1 MTARQDVQTK
11 LDGLARLRRDGGVL
25 HDYRAPRWDE
35 PFIMEQGTPGERGIL
50 VPLAEDGVTAEVGAA
65 ADYIPEGMARA
76 AAPELPEM
84 AQYQVM
90 RHYLRYAQMTLGM
103 DLGSDISEGT
113 CTMKYSPRMHE
124 ELIRGHRAAD
134 VHPWQDEDTMQG
146 LLEIVYETGQYLKSI
161 SGMDAFT
168 LQPGGGSHAVFTNAC
183 VMRRY
188 FEAKGELGQRNEM
201 ITTIFSHPCDAAT
214 PMVAGF
220 KVITVMP
227 DENGYPDLEAFRAA
241 VSEKTVG
248 CMITNPEDTGIYNPQ
263 IDKYVE
269 ILHEAGALAFTD
281 QANANGILGF
291 ARARDAGFDACHFN
305 LHKTFSSPH
314 GCEGPATGAY
324 MCTDEL
330 APYLPVP
337 VVVKDGDR
345 YHLDYDRPES
355 IGRVRGFLGNW
366 MGVIRAYAWIR
377 NLGPEGLKEVAEIS
391 VLNNNYLDNL
401 LMGDHGRQ
409 PAVRRRPPPARPG
422 ALQPGG
428 AQGRHGR
435 RHRGAAR
442 PHGRLRH
449 PELLDEP
456 PPVGGARAVHAGAL
470 RDLQQG
476 RPRRVGRGDQEGRRR
491 GLRRPAVR
499 ARLAARPA
507 DRPDAAHRGH
517 GGPGPVGLH
526 VAQVQEEV
534 QGQGLT
540 SDLTSPGERGGVA
553 GSAPPPRGR
562 GAAAAPRPLGYHGP
576 RPAAVRGRPRR
587 HERRQRA
594 SANREASSPASGQ
607 DRPSGSRSSSP
618 RRRSS

>member
-1 MTARQDVQTK
+1 MSETPQEKVAR
-11 LDGLARLRRDGGVL
+11 LARLRRDGGVL

-35 PFIMEQGTPGERGIL
+35 PFIMEQGTPGERGVL
-50 VPLAEDGVTAEVGAA
+50 VPLAEDGVKAAVGEA
-65 ADYIPEGMARA
+65 ADYIPEGMRRA
-76 AAPELPEM
+76 TAPDLPELS
-84 AQYQVM
+84 QHQVL
-90 RHYLRYAQMTLGM
+90 RHYLRYSQMTLGM

-113 CTMKYSPRMHE
+113 CTMKYSPKMHE

-146 LLEIVYETGQYLKSI
+146 LLEIVYDTGQYLKSI

-183 VMRRY
+183 VMRAY
-188 FEAKGELGQRNEM
+188 FAAKGELEQRNEM

-227 DENGYPDLEAFRAA
+227 DENGYPDLEAFKAA

-269 ILHEAGALAFTD
+269 ILHAAGALAFTD
-281 QANANGILGF
+281 QANANGILGY

-324 MCTDEL
+324 MCTEEL
-330 APYLPVP
+330 AKYLPVP
-337 VVVKDGDR
+337 VVTKSGDR

-377 NLGPEGLKEVAEIS
+377 NMGPDGLKEVAEIS

-401 LMGDHGRQ
+401 LM
-409 PAVRRRPPPARPG
+409 AVKGVSRPYAEGHRRLDQVRYSLEQLKEDTGVGTEAIRDRMVDFG
-422 ALQPGG
+422 IQSMWMS
-428 AQGRHGR
+428 H
-435 RHRGAAR
+435 
-442 PHGRLRH
+442 H
-449 PELLDEP
+449 PWVVPEPFTPEPCETYSKADLDEW
-456 PPVGGARAVHAGAL
+456 
-470 RDLQQG
+470 
-476 RPRRVGRGDQEGRRR
+476 
-491 GLRRPAVR
+491 
-499 ARLAARPA
+499 
-507 DRPDAAHRGH
+507 
-517 GGPGPVGLH
+517 
-526 VAQVQEEV
+526 
-534 QGQGLT
+534 
-540 SDLTSPGERGGVA
+540 
-553 GSAPPPRGR
+553 
-562 GAAAAPRPLGYHGP
+562 
-576 RPAAVRGRPRR
+576 AAVIKKAVDEAYADPQFVLDSPHEQPIDQMRR
-587 HERRQRA
+587 T
-594 SANREASSPASGQ
+594 EAFEDADQWAFTWRKYKRKFLKES
-607 DRPSGSRSSSP
+607 
-618 RRRSS
+618 

>member
-1 MTARQDVQTK
+1 MSRETPQDKVAR
-11 LDGLARLRRDGGVL
+11 LARLRRDGGVL
-25 HDYRAPRWDE
+25 RDYRSPRYDE
-35 PFIMEQGTPGERGIL
+35 PFIMEQGTPGERGIF

-65 ADYIPEGMARA
+65 ADYIPEGMART

-113 CTMKYSPRMHE
+113 CTMKYSPKMHE
-124 ELIRGHRAAD
+124 ELIRGHKAAD
-134 VHPWQDEDTMQG
+134 LHPWQDEDTLQG
-146 LLEIVYETGQYLKSI
+146 LLEIVYATGQYLKSI
-161 SGMDAFT
+161 SGMDEFT
-168 LQPGGGSHAVFTNAC
+168 LQPGGGSHAVYTNAC

-188 FEAKGELGQRNEM
+188 FEARGELDQRSEM

-269 ILHEAGALAFTD
+269 ILHDAGALAFTD
-281 QANANGILGF
+281 QANANGILGY

-314 GCEGPATGAY
+314 GCEGPASGAY
-324 MCTDEL
+324 MVTDEL

-337 VVVKDGDR
+337 VVTREGDR

-366 MGVIRAYAWIR
+366 MAVIRAYAWIR

-401 LMGDHGRQ
+401 LM
-409 PAVRRRPPPARPG
+409 AVKGVSRPYAEGHRR
-422 ALQPGG
+422 
-428 AQGRHGR
+428 
-435 RHRGAAR
+435 
-442 PHGRLRH
+442 
-449 PELLDEP
+449 LDQVRYSLEQLKEDTG
-456 PPVGGARAVHAGAL
+456 VGTEAL
-470 RDLQQG
+470 RDRMVDFGIQSYWMSHHPWVVAPLEF
-476 RPRRVGRGDQEGRRR
+476 VV
-491 GLRRPAVR
+491 AVI
-499 ARLAARPA
+499 
-507 DRPDAAHRGH
+507 
-517 GGPGPVGLH
+517 V
-526 VAQVQEEV
+526 
-534 QGQGLT
+534 
-540 SDLTSPGERGGVA
+540 
-553 GSAPPPRGR
+553 
-562 GAAAAPRPLGYHGP
+562 
-576 RPAAVRGRPRR
+576 
-587 HERRQRA
+587 
-594 SANREASSPASGQ
+594 
-607 DRPSGSRSSSP
+607 
-618 RRRSS
+618 

>member
-1 MTARQDVQTK
+1 MTGDVKAK
-11 LDGLARLRRDGGVL
+11 LDDLARLRRDGGVL
-25 HDYRAPRWDE
+25 RDYRAPRWDE
-35 PFIMEQGTPGERGIL
+35 PFIMEQGMPGERGIL

-76 AAPELPEM
+76 AAPVLPEM

-113 CTMKYSPRMHE
+113 CTMKYSPRLHE

-168 LQPGGGSHAVFTNAC
+168 LQPGGGSHAVYTNAC

-188 FEAKGELGQRNEM
+188 FEARGELGQRTEM

-324 MCTDEL
+324 LCSDKL

-337 VVVKDGDR
+337 MVTKVGDR
-345 YHLDYDRPES
+345 FHLDYDRPES

-377 NLGPEGLKEVAEIS
+377 NLGPGGPQGGRRDLRAQQQ
-391 VLNNNYLDNL
+391 LPRQPAD
-401 LMGDHGRQ
+401 GRQ
-409 PAVRRRPPPARPG
+409 GREPAVRRRPPPARPG
-422 ALQPGG
+422 ALQPRG
-428 AQGRHGR
+428 AQGRHRR

-456 PPVGGARAVHAGAL
+456 PPVGGAGAVHSRAL

-476 RPRRVGRGDQEGRRR
+476 RPRRVGRGHQEGRRR
-491 GLRRPAVR
+491 GLR
-499 ARLAARPA
+499 
-507 DRPDAAHRGH
+507 G
-517 GGPGPVGLH
+517 
-526 VAQVQEEV
+526 
-534 QGQGLT
+534 
-540 SDLTSPGERGGVA
+540 
-553 GSAPPPRGR
+553 
-562 GAAAAPRPLGYHGP
+562 
-576 RPAAVRGRPRR
+576 
-587 HERRQRA
+587 
-594 SANREASSPASGQ
+594 
-607 DRPSGSRSSSP
+607 
-618 RRRSS
+618 RRSSCSTRRTPSRSTRCGARRPWRTRTSGPSRGGSTSGSSRTRSERLNGA